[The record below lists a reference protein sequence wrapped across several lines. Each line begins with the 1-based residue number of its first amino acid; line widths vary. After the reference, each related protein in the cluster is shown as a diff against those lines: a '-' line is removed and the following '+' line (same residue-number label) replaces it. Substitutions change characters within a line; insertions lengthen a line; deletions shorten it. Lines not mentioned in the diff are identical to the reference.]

1 MAGWLLLL
9 VLMYLVLA
17 VFLWDKRKIY
27 WESIKP
33 GGNPNALIFTR
44 EEECFFIVLWVVEFA
59 VGVYVL
65 TLIQRADGSRL
76 TAANIFL
83 DCILMLVIPQGKVSI
98 LDIYLMLNINKARRK
113 AAKAV
118 QTELKKEEEPAGEN
132 PGR

>member
-1 MAGWLLLL
+1 MAGWLMLL

-44 EEECFFIVLWVVEFA
+44 EEELFFIMLWLAEFA

-76 TAANIFL
+76 TVANILL

-98 LDIYLMLNINKARRK
+98 LDIYLMLNINKARRR
-113 AAKAV
+113 AAKTV
-118 QTELKKEEEPAGEN
+118 QQEEKKADE
-132 PGR
+132 